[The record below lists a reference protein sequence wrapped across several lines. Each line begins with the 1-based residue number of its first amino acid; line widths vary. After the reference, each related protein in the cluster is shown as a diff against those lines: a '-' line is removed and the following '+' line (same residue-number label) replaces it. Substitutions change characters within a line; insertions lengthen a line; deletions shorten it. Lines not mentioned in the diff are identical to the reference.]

1 MKFCWVTLNV
11 HDMEKSLEF
20 YRDVVGLS
28 VHRQFSPQP
37 NDRIVFLGSRDGET
51 EIELI
56 RNEKDARIPF
66 SQNISLGFNVESLE
80 STMEILK
87 RHDIPILSGPFQ
99 PNPSIRFFFV
109 CDPNGLRV
117 QFVQDLQG

>member
-56 RNEKDARIPF
+56 RNEKDALMSF
-66 SQNISLGFNVESLE
+66 SQNISLGFKVESLE

-109 CDPNGLRV
+109 RDPNGLRV
-117 QFVQDLQG
+117 QFVQDL